1 MSRVDFA
8 IPDFCS
14 LILKVP
20 SVGRQFLAGLHWKRY
35 WEINMR
41 KLKIIVHISLD
52 GVIQTTSSP
61 EDEFPYGDWTAP
73 YRSPAGLQ
81 VVNELYGKTC
91 DMLVGRRTYDMLASF
106 WPRAP
111 KSPMA
116 DRLNAATKYVVTHR
130 PESLE
135 WRPVE
140 AIGSD
145 LVDSVRRIKA
155 GNGPQLVVTGSST
168 LISVL
173 LDHGLA
179 DEVILLVNPI
189 VLGKGKR
196 FFEGGSLPRGF
207 ALGSSMA
214 LPAGILVNVYKLIP
228 TLAEEALS
236 RAKLEREFEI
246 AREVQ
251 ERLFPQKLPNVAGVE
266 MAAHC
271 RPAQAVGGDYYDLI
285 DIRDGSA
292 AGATRTPG
300 ENFASTSGTTE
311 QGCDRLGIAIGDI
324 SGKGMS
330 AALLMAS
337 LHASLRGQVLSGAGD
352 LGTKMAN
359 VNRLLYDASEANRY
373 ATFFYAELDCASR
386 TLHYVN
392 GGHNP
397 PAVLRKEDGAW
408 RVFRLGDGGPVVGL
422 LADAVYRE
430 QMLHLLPGDIFL
442 AFTDGISEAMNA
454 SEDEWGENR
463 MISEAQGHADLNA
476 EKLLQRL
483 FRAADAFAAG
493 APQHDDM
500 TLVVLRL

>member
-1 MSRVDFA
+1 
-8 IPDFCS
+8 
-14 LILKVP
+14 
-20 SVGRQFLAGLHWKRY
+20 
-35 WEINMR
+35 MR
-41 KLKIIVHISLD
+41 KLKIIEHISLD
-52 GVIQTTSSP
+52 GVIQTSGP
-61 EDEFPYGDWTAP
+61 DDDFPYGDWTAP

-81 VVNELYGKTC
+81 IVNELYGKTC
-91 DMLVGRRTYDMLASF
+91 DLLCGRRTYDLLASV
-106 WPRAP
+106 WPKLP
-111 KSPMA
+111 KSEMG
-116 DRLNAATKYVVTHR
+116 DRLNTATKHVVTHR
-130 PESLE
+130 PESLQ
-135 WRPVE
+135 WTPYE

-155 GNGPQLVVTGSST
+155 SKGPDLIVMGSGT

-173 LDHGLA
+173 LENGLA
-179 DEVILLVNPI
+179 DEVVLLVNPI

-207 ALGSSMA
+207 ALGGSRS
-214 LPAGILVNVYKLIP
+214 LPSGILVNIYKMIP
-228 TLAEEALS
+228 TLAEEAVS

-251 ERLFPQKLPNVAGVE
+251 ERLFPQTFPNVAGVD

-285 DIRDGSA
+285 DIHGPSLA
-292 AGATRTPG
+292 EAG
-300 ENFASTSGTTE
+300 
-311 QGCDRLGIAIGDI
+311 QGCDRLGVAIGDI

-337 LHASLRGQVLSGAGD
+337 LHASLRGQVLSGTGD
-352 LGTKMAN
+352 LGAKMAN
-359 VNRLLYDASEANRY
+359 VNRLLYAASDSNRY

-408 RVFRLGDGGPVVGL
+408 RVFRLADGGPVVGL
-422 LADAVYRE
+422 LADAVYKE
-430 QMLHLLPGDIFL
+430 QRLHLLPGDVLL

-454 SEDEWGENR
+454 SEDEWGEDR
-463 MISEAQGHADLNA
+463 MIAEAQAHADLNA
-476 EKLLQRL
+476 EEMLQGL
-483 FRAADAFAAG
+483 FREADAFAAG

-500 TLVVLRL
+500 TLVILRL

>member
-1 MSRVDFA
+1 
-8 IPDFCS
+8 
-14 LILKVP
+14 
-20 SVGRQFLAGLHWKRY
+20 
-35 WEINMR
+35 MR
-41 KLKIIVHISLD
+41 KLKIIEHISLD
-52 GVIQTTSSP
+52 GVIQMTSGP
-61 EDEFPYGDWTAP
+61 EDDFPYGDWTAP

-81 VVNELYGKTC
+81 IVDEMYGKTC
-91 DMLVGRRTYDMLASF
+91 DLLFGRRTYDLLASF
-106 WPRAP
+106 WPKAP

-116 DRLNAATKYVVTHR
+116 DRLNAATKYVATHR
-130 PESLE
+130 PESLQ
-135 WRPVE
+135 WGPFE

-145 LVDSVRRIKA
+145 IVDSVRRIKA
-155 GNGPQLVVTGSST
+155 KNGPNVVVPGSST

-179 DEVILLVNPI
+179 DEVVLLVNPI

-207 ALGSSMA
+207 ALGSSRA
-214 LPAGILVNVYKLIP
+214 LPSGILVNIYKLIP
-228 TLAEEALS
+228 TLAEEAVA
-236 RAKLEREFEI
+236 RVKLEREFEI

-251 ERLFPQKLPNVAGVE
+251 ERLFPQTLPNIAGVE

-285 DIRDGSA
+285 DIRDGSLA
-292 AGATRTPG
+292 EAGHAPG
-300 ENFASTSGTTE
+300 ENISSASRATAHR
-311 QGCDRLGIAIGDI
+311 CDRLGVAIGDI

-359 VNRLLYDASEANRY
+359 VNRLLYDASDSNRY
-373 ATFFYAELDCASR
+373 ATFFYAELDCTSR

-397 PAVLRKEDGAW
+397 PAVLRKENGAW
-408 RVFRLGDGGPVVGL
+408 QVFRLGDGGPVIGL
-422 LADAVYRE
+422 LAGAVYKE
-430 QMLHLLPGDIFL
+430 QILHLLPGDILL
-442 AFTDGISEAMNA
+442 AFTDGISEATKA
-454 SEDEWGENR
+454 SEDEWGETR
-463 MISEAQGHADLNA
+463 MIAEAQAHADLNA
-476 EKLLQRL
+476 AELLQRL

-500 TLVVLRL
+500 TLVVLQISV

>member
-1 MSRVDFA
+1 
-8 IPDFCS
+8 
-14 LILKVP
+14 
-20 SVGRQFLAGLHWKRY
+20 
-35 WEINMR
+35 MR
-41 KLKIIVHISLD
+41 KLKIIEHISLD
-52 GVIQTTSSP
+52 GVIQMTSGP
-61 EDEFPYGDWTAP
+61 DDDFPYGDWTAP

-91 DMLVGRRTYDMLASF
+91 DLLFGRRTYDLLASF
-106 WPRAP
+106 WPKAP

-135 WRPVE
+135 WGPFE
-140 AIGSD
+140 ALGAD
-145 LVDSVRRIKA
+145 LVDSIRRIKA
-155 GNGPQLVVTGSST
+155 RKGPDLIVPGSST

-189 VLGKGKR
+189 VLGKGNR

-207 ALGSSMA
+207 ALGSTRS
-214 LPAGILVNVYKLIP
+214 LPSGILVNIYKLIP
-228 TLAEEALS
+228 TLAEEAVS

-251 ERLFPQKLPNVAGVE
+251 ERLFPQAFPNVAGVE

-285 DIRDGSA
+285 DVSA
-292 AGATRTPG
+292 
-300 ENFASTSGTTE
+300 SGTATH
-311 QGCDRLGIAIGDI
+311 GCDRLGIAIGDV

-352 LGTKMAN
+352 LGAKMAN
-359 VNRLLYDASEANRY
+359 VNRLLYDASDSNRY

-408 RVFRLGDGGPVVGL
+408 RVFRLGDGGPVIGL
-422 LADAVYRE
+422 LAGAVYKE
-430 QMLHLLPGDIFL
+430 QRLPLLPGDILL

-454 SEDEWGENR
+454 SEDEWGEDR
-463 MISEAQGHADLNA
+463 MIAEAQAHADLNA
-476 EKLLQRL
+476 EELLQHL
-483 FRAADAFAAG
+483 FHAADAFAAG

-500 TLVVLRL
+500 TVVVLRL

>member
-1 MSRVDFA
+1 
-8 IPDFCS
+8 
-14 LILKVP
+14 
-20 SVGRQFLAGLHWKRY
+20 
-35 WEINMR
+35 MR
-41 KLKIIVHISLD
+41 KLKVIEHISLD
-52 GVIQTTSSP
+52 GVMQTGSTGP
-61 EDEFPYGDWTAP
+61 EDDFPYGDWTAP

-81 VVNELYGKTC
+81 LVTEMYGETC
-91 DMLVGRRTYDMLASF
+91 DLLIGRRTYDLLASF
-106 WPRAP
+106 WPKAP

-116 DRLNAATKYVVTHR
+116 DRLNKATKYVVTHR

-135 WRPVE
+135 WGPFE

-145 LVDSVRRIKA
+145 VADGIRHIKA
-155 GNGPQLVVTGSST
+155 RKGPELIVPGSGT
-168 LISVL
+168 LTTL
-173 LDHGLA
+173 LLEHGLA

-189 VLGKGKR
+189 VLGKGRR

-207 ALGSSMA
+207 ALGSSKA
-214 LPAGILVNVYKLIP
+214 LPSGILVNIYKLIP
-228 TLAEEALS
+228 TLAEEAVS

-251 ERLFPQKLPNVAGVE
+251 ERLFPQTLPSVAGVD

-285 DIRDGSA
+285 DIREGSPDETGHGPDGTA
-292 AGATRTPG
+292 AH
-300 ENFASTSGTTE
+300 S
-311 QGCDRLGIAIGDI
+311 CDRLGIAIGDI

-352 LGTKMAN
+352 LGNKMAN
-359 VNRLLYDASEANRY
+359 INHLLYEASGSSRY
-373 ATFFYAELDCASR
+373 ATFFYAELDCDSR

-397 PAVLRKEDGAW
+397 PAVLRKENGAW

-422 LADAVYRE
+422 LAGATYKQ
-430 QMLHLLPGDIFL
+430 QMLSLLPGDLLL
-442 AFTDGISEAMNA
+442 AFTDGISETMNSA
-454 SEDEWGENR
+454 DDEWGEDR
-463 MISEAQGHADLNA
+463 MIAEAQAHANLNA
-476 EKLLQRL
+476 TELLQHL
-483 FRAADAFAAG
+483 FRAADVFAAG

-500 TLVVLRL
+500 TLIVLRLLAADSH

>member
-1 MSRVDFA
+1 
-8 IPDFCS
+8 
-14 LILKVP
+14 
-20 SVGRQFLAGLHWKRY
+20 
-35 WEINMR
+35 MR

-52 GVIQTTSSP
+52 GVIQMTSGP
-61 EDEFPYGDWTAP
+61 EDDFPYGDWTAP

-81 VVNELYGKTC
+81 IVDEMYGKTC
-91 DMLVGRRTYDMLASF
+91 DVLFGRRTYDLLASF
-106 WPRAP
+106 WPKAP

-116 DRLNAATKYVVTHR
+116 DRLNAATKFVVTHR

-135 WRPVE
+135 WGPFE

-155 GNGPQLVVTGSST
+155 RNGPELVVTGSST
-168 LISVL
+168 LTSLL

-179 DEVILLVNPI
+179 DEVVLLVNPI

-207 ALGSSMA
+207 ALGSTMA
-214 LPAGILVNVYKLIP
+214 LPSGILVNVYKLIP
-228 TLAEEALS
+228 TLAEEAVS

-251 ERLFPQKLPNVAGVE
+251 ERLFPQAFPNVAGVE
-266 MAAHC
+266 IAAHC

-285 DIRDGSA
+285 DIRDGSLA
-292 AGATRTPG
+292 EAGHAPG
-300 ENFASTSGTTE
+300 ENISSASGTTAR
-311 QGCDRLGIAIGDI
+311 GCDRLGIAIGDI

-337 LHASLRGQVLSGAGD
+337 LHASMRGQVLSGAGD

-359 VNRLLYDASEANRY
+359 INRLLYDASDSNRY

-408 RVFRLGDGGPVVGL
+408 RVFRLADGGPVIGL
-422 LADAVYRE
+422 LAGAVYKE
-430 QMLHLLPGDIFL
+430 QILHLLPGDIVL

-454 SEDEWGENR
+454 SEDDWGEDR
-463 MISEAQGHADLNA
+463 MIAEAQAHADLNA
-476 EKLLQRL
+476 EELLQRL

>member
-1 MSRVDFA
+1 
-8 IPDFCS
+8 
-14 LILKVP
+14 
-20 SVGRQFLAGLHWKRY
+20 
-35 WEINMR
+35 MR
-41 KLKIIVHISLD
+41 KLKIIEHISLD
-52 GVIQTTSSP
+52 GVIQMTSGP
-61 EDEFPYGDWTAP
+61 EDDFPYGDWTAP

-81 VVNELYGKTC
+81 IVNEMYGKTC
-91 DMLVGRRTYDMLASF
+91 DLLFGRRTYDLLASF
-106 WPRAP
+106 WPKAP

-135 WRPVE
+135 WGPFE

-155 GNGPQLVVTGSST
+155 KKGPDLVVTGSST
-168 LISVL
+168 LTSVL

-179 DEVILLVNPI
+179 DEVVLLVNPI

-207 ALGSSMA
+207 ALGSTRA
-214 LPAGILVNVYKLIP
+214 LPSGILVNVYKLIP
-228 TLAEEALS
+228 TLAEEAVS

-251 ERLFPQKLPNVAGVE
+251 ERLFPQTLPNIAGVE

-285 DIRDGSA
+285 DIRDGSLA
-292 AGATRTPG
+292 EAGHAPG
-300 ENFASTSGTTE
+300 ENISSVSGATAH
-311 QGCDRLGIAIGDI
+311 GCDRLGIAIGDI

-359 VNRLLYDASEANRY
+359 VNRLLYDASDSNRY

-397 PAVLRKEDGAW
+397 PAVLRKENGAW
-408 RVFRLGDGGPVVGL
+408 RVFRLGDGGPVIGL
-422 LADAVYRE
+422 LAGAVYKE
-430 QMLHLLPGDIFL
+430 QMLHLLPGDILL

-454 SEDEWGENR
+454 SEDEWGEDR
-463 MISEAQGHADLNA
+463 MIAEAQAHADLNA
-476 EKLLQRL
+476 AELLQRL

-500 TLVVLRL
+500 TLVVLQISV

>member
-1 MSRVDFA
+1 
-8 IPDFCS
+8 
-14 LILKVP
+14 
-20 SVGRQFLAGLHWKRY
+20 
-35 WEINMR
+35 MR

-52 GVIQTTSSP
+52 GVIQMTCGP
-61 EDEFPYGDWTAP
+61 EDDFPYGDWTAP

-81 VVNELYGKTC
+81 IVDEMYGKTC
-91 DMLVGRRTYDMLASF
+91 DVLFGRRTYDLLASF
-106 WPRAP
+106 WPKAP

-135 WRPVE
+135 WGPFE

-155 GNGPQLVVTGSST
+155 RNGPELVVTGSST
-168 LISVL
+168 LTSVL

-179 DEVILLVNPI
+179 DEVVLLVNPI

-207 ALGSSMA
+207 ALGSTMA
-214 LPAGILVNVYKLIP
+214 LPSGILVNVYKLIP
-228 TLAEEALS
+228 TLAEEAVS

-251 ERLFPQKLPNVAGVE
+251 ERLFPQAFPNVAGVE
-266 MAAHC
+266 IAAHC

-285 DIRDGSA
+285 DIRDGSLA
-292 AGATRTPG
+292 EAGHAPG
-300 ENFASTSGTTE
+300 ENISSASGTTA

-337 LHASLRGQVLSGAGD
+337 LHASMRGQVLSGAGD

-359 VNRLLYDASEANRY
+359 INRLLYDASDSNRY

-408 RVFRLGDGGPVVGL
+408 RVFRLADGGPVIGL
-422 LADAVYRE
+422 LAGAVYKE
-430 QMLHLLPGDIFL
+430 QILHLLPGDIVL

-454 SEDEWGENR
+454 SEDDWGEDR
-463 MISEAQGHADLNA
+463 MIAEAQAHADLNA
-476 EKLLQRL
+476 EELLQRL

>member
-1 MSRVDFA
+1 
-8 IPDFCS
+8 
-14 LILKVP
+14 
-20 SVGRQFLAGLHWKRY
+20 
-35 WEINMR
+35 MR
-41 KLKIIVHISLD
+41 KLKIIEHISLD
-52 GVIQTTSSP
+52 GVIQMTSTP
-61 EDEFPYGDWTAP
+61 EDDFPYGDWTAP

-81 VVNELYGKTC
+81 IVNEMYGKTC
-91 DMLVGRRTYDMLASF
+91 DLLFGRRTYDILASF
-106 WPRAP
+106 WPKAP

-135 WRPVE
+135 WGPFE

-145 LVDSVRRIKA
+145 LVDGVRCIKA
-155 GNGPQLVVTGSST
+155 RKGPDLVVAGSST

-179 DEVILLVNPI
+179 DDVVLLVNPI

-207 ALGSSMA
+207 ALGSTMA
-214 LPAGILVNVYKLIP
+214 LPSGILVNVYKLIP
-228 TLAEEALS
+228 TLTEEVLS

-251 ERLFPQKLPNVAGVE
+251 ERLFPQTFPNVAGVE

-285 DIRDGSA
+285 DIRDGSLVE
-292 AGATRTPG
+292 AGHPPG
-300 ENFASTSGTTE
+300 ENISSASVTTAHV
-311 QGCDRLGIAIGDI
+311 CDRLGIAIGDI

-359 VNRLLYDASEANRY
+359 VNRLLYDASDSNRY
-373 ATFFYAELDCASR
+373 ATFFYAELHCATR
-386 TLHYVN
+386 TLYYVN

-408 RVFRLGDGGPVVGL
+408 RVFRLADGGPVVGL
-422 LADAVYRE
+422 FAGATYKQ
-430 QMLHLLPGDIFL
+430 QMLQLLPGDILL
-442 AFTDGISEAMNA
+442 AFTDGISEDMNSA
-454 SEDEWGENR
+454 EDEWGEDR
-463 MISEAQGHADLNA
+463 MIAEAQAHAGLNA
-476 EKLLQRL
+476 TELLQRL

-500 TLVVLRL
+500 TLVVLRLSV

>member
-1 MSRVDFA
+1 
-8 IPDFCS
+8 
-14 LILKVP
+14 
-20 SVGRQFLAGLHWKRY
+20 
-35 WEINMR
+35 MR
-41 KLKIIVHISLD
+41 KLKIIEHISLD
-52 GVIQTTSSP
+52 GVVQTTSGP
-61 EDEFPYGDWTAP
+61 DDDFPYGDWTAP
-73 YRSPAGLQ
+73 FRSPAGLQ
-81 VVNELYGKTC
+81 IVTEMYGKTC
-91 DMLVGRRTYDMLASF
+91 DVLLGRRTYDLLASY
-106 WPRAP
+106 WPKAP

-116 DRLNAATKYVVTHR
+116 DRLNAATKYVITHR

-135 WRPVE
+135 WGPFE
-140 AIGSD
+140 AIGPD

-155 GNGPQLVVTGSST
+155 KNGPDLVLPGSLT

-173 LDHGLA
+173 LEHGLA
-179 DEVILLVNPI
+179 DEVVLLVNPI

-207 ALGSSMA
+207 ALGSTSA
-214 LPAGILVNVYKLIP
+214 LPSGILVNVYKLIP
-228 TLAEEALS
+228 TLAEEAVS

-251 ERLFPQKLPNVAGVE
+251 ERLFPQTFPDVAGVE

-285 DIRDGSA
+285 DIRDGSLA
-292 AGATRTPG
+292 EAGHAH
-300 ENFASTSGTTE
+300 
-311 QGCDRLGIAIGDI
+311 GCDRLGIAIGDI

-337 LHASLRGQVLSGAGD
+337 LHASLRGQTLSGAGD

-359 VNRLLYDASEANRY
+359 VNRLLYDASDSNRY
-373 ATFFYAELDCASR
+373 ATFFYAELDCDSR

-408 RVFRLGDGGPVVGL
+408 QVFRLGDGGPVVGL
-422 LADAVYRE
+422 LAGAAYKQ
-430 QMLHLLPGDIFL
+430 QMLHLLPGDILL
-442 AFTDGISEAMNA
+442 AFTDGISEAMNTA
-454 SEDEWGENR
+454 ENEWGEDR
-463 MISEAQGHADLNA
+463 MIAEAQAHAGLNA
-476 EKLLQRL
+476 AELLQHL
-483 FRAADAFAAG
+483 FRAADAFVAG

-500 TLVVLRL
+500 TLVVLRISA

>member
-1 MSRVDFA
+1 
-8 IPDFCS
+8 
-14 LILKVP
+14 
-20 SVGRQFLAGLHWKRY
+20 
-35 WEINMR
+35 MR
-41 KLKIIVHISLD
+41 RLKIIEHISLD
-52 GVIQTTSSP
+52 GVVQMTSSP
-61 EDEFPYGDWTAP
+61 EGDFPYGDWTAP

-81 VVNELYGKTC
+81 IVNEMYGKTC
-91 DMLVGRRTYDMLASF
+91 DLMLGRRTYDLLASF
-106 WPRAP
+106 WPKAP

-116 DRLNAATKYVVTHR
+116 DRLNAATKYVATHR

-135 WRPVE
+135 WGPFE

-155 GNGPQLVVTGSST
+155 KNGPDLVVPGSST
-168 LISVL
+168 LTSVL

-179 DEVILLVNPI
+179 DELVLLVNPI

-196 FFEGGSLPRGF
+196 FFEDGSLPRGF
-207 ALGSSMA
+207 ALGSTMA
-214 LPAGILVNVYKLIP
+214 LPSGILVNVYKLIP

-251 ERLFPQKLPNVAGVE
+251 ERLFPQTFPNVAGVE

-285 DIRDGSA
+285 DIRDGSLA
-292 AGATRTPG
+292 EARHAPG
-300 ENFASTSGTTE
+300 ENISSASGTTA

-352 LGTKMAN
+352 LGTKLAN
-359 VNRLLYDASEANRY
+359 VNHLLYEASDSNRY
-373 ATFFYAELDCASR
+373 ATLFYAELDCASR

-408 RVFRLGDGGPVVGL
+408 RVFRLGDGGPVIGL
-422 LADAVYRE
+422 LAGAVYKE
-430 QMLHLLPGDIFL
+430 QILHLIPGDILL

-454 SEDEWGENR
+454 SEDDWGEDR
-463 MISEAQGHADLNA
+463 MIAEVQAHADLNA
-476 EKLLQRL
+476 EELLQRL

>member
-1 MSRVDFA
+1 
-8 IPDFCS
+8 
-14 LILKVP
+14 
-20 SVGRQFLAGLHWKRY
+20 
-35 WEINMR
+35 MR
-41 KLKIIVHISLD
+41 KLKIIEHISLD
-52 GVIQTTSSP
+52 GVIQMTSGP
-61 EDEFPYGDWTAP
+61 DDDFPYGDWTAP

-91 DMLVGRRTYDMLASF
+91 DLLFGRRTYDLLASF
-106 WPRAP
+106 WPKAP

-135 WRPVE
+135 WGPFE
-140 AIGSD
+140 ALGAD
-145 LVDSVRRIKA
+145 LVDSIRRIKA
-155 GNGPQLVVTGSST
+155 RKGPDLIVPGSST

-207 ALGSSMA
+207 ALGSTRS
-214 LPAGILVNVYKLIP
+214 LPSGILVNIYKLIP
-228 TLAEEALS
+228 TLAEEAVS

-251 ERLFPQKLPNVAGVE
+251 ERLFPQAFPNVAGVE

-285 DIRDGSA
+285 DVSA
-292 AGATRTPG
+292 S
-300 ENFASTSGTTE
+300 ETTTH
-311 QGCDRLGIAIGDI
+311 GCDRLGIAIGDV

-359 VNRLLYDASEANRY
+359 VNRLLYDASDSNRY

-408 RVFRLGDGGPVVGL
+408 RVFRLGDGGPVIGL
-422 LADAVYRE
+422 LAGAVYKE
-430 QMLHLLPGDIFL
+430 QRLPLLPGDILL

-454 SEDEWGENR
+454 SEDEWGEDR
-463 MISEAQGHADLNA
+463 MIAEAQAHADLNA
-476 EKLLQRL
+476 EELLQRL
-483 FRAADAFAAG
+483 FHAADAFAAG

-500 TLVVLRL
+500 TVVVLRL

>member
-1 MSRVDFA
+1 
-8 IPDFCS
+8 
-14 LILKVP
+14 
-20 SVGRQFLAGLHWKRY
+20 
-35 WEINMR
+35 MR
-41 KLKIIVHISLD
+41 KLKIIEHISLD
-52 GVIQTTSSP
+52 GVIQTTSSGS
-61 EDEFPYGDWTAP
+61 EDDFRYGDWTAP
-73 YRSPAGLQ
+73 YRSPAGLEI
-81 VVNELYGKTC
+81 VNELYGKSC
-91 DMLVGRRTYDMLASF
+91 DGLFGRRTYDLLGSF
-106 WPRAP
+106 WTKAP
-111 KSPMA
+111 KSAMA

-135 WRPVE
+135 WGPFE
-140 AIGSD
+140 AIGPD
-145 LVDSVRRIKA
+145 LAEAVRRIKA
-155 GNGPQLVVTGSST
+155 RNGPDLVVAGSAS

-173 LDHGLA
+173 LEHGLA
-179 DEVILLVNPI
+179 DEVVLLVNPI

-207 ALGSSMA
+207 ALGSTMA
-214 LPAGILVNVYKLIP
+214 LPSGILVNVYKLIP
-228 TLAEEALS
+228 TLAEEAVS

-251 ERLFPQKLPNVAGVE
+251 ERFFPQTFPKVAGVE

-285 DIRDGSA
+285 DIRDSSLA
-292 AGATRTPG
+292 EAGQAPG
-300 ENFASTSGTTE
+300 ENISSASGTTAH
-311 QGCDRLGIAIGDI
+311 GCDRLGIAIGDI

-337 LHASLRGQVLSGAGD
+337 LHASLRSQVLSGAGD

-359 VNRLLYDASEANRY
+359 VNRLLYDASDSNRY
-373 ATFFYAELDCASR
+373 ATIFYAELDCASR

-408 RVFRLGDGGPVVGL
+408 RVFRLGDGGPVIGL
-422 LADAVYRE
+422 LAGAVYKE
-430 QMLHLLPGDIFL
+430 QMLHLLPGDILL

-454 SEDEWGENR
+454 SEDEWGEDR
-463 MISEAQGHADLNA
+463 MIAEAQAHADLNA
-476 EKLLQRL
+476 EELLQRL
-483 FRAADAFAAG
+483 FRAADAFAAV

-500 TLVVLRL
+500 TIVVLRL